1 MSARSSAGRR
11 KRGDACALV
20 SLLLVHVSALID
32 EHMSVVSYMTMFSSA
47 DSKAVMSNIVRE
59 IYGDG
64 VCRRGTSGYWRMR
77 VNIVCW

>member
-20 SLLLVHVSALID
+20 SLQFEHVSALID
-32 EHMSVVSYMTMFSSA
+32 GHMSVISYTMMSSSA
-47 DSKAVMSNIVRE
+47 VSKAVMSNVVRE

-64 VCRRGTSGYWRMR
+64 VCRRA
-77 VNIVCW
+77 

>member
-20 SLLLVHVSALID
+20 SLLWERVSTLID
-32 EHMSVVSYMTMFSSA
+32 EHMSVISYMPMFSSA
-47 DSKAVMSNIVRE
+47 GSKAVMSNVGRG

-64 VCRRGTSGYWRMR
+64 VCRRGTSGCWSVR
-77 VNIVCW
+77 VNIVN